1 MLKQERLLMSQYGQ
15 IVELII
21 VNTQFFKQ
29 QKIGMS
35 KAVSD
40 SIAVHIG
47 VGNSAGVSM
56 IPSELLAILHSLWAA
71 PFMDLGQIQTEPINC
86 LGTVS

>member
-21 VNTQFFKQ
+21 VNTQLFKQ
-29 QKIGMS
+29 QKTGMS

-40 SIAVHIG
+40 SVAVHIG

-56 IPSELLAILHSLWAA
+56 IPSELLAVLHSL
-71 PFMDLGQIQTEPINC
+71 
-86 LGTVS
+86 